1 MKLEREYFEIF
12 PLIVP
17 ADTETT
23 ITIRGLFDHCR
34 FRDGAEYEV
43 TYYPKEYWDD
53 HSRRKTFTVRAQG
66 DALVI
71 PHHFQEEQEHV
82 FHITE
87 DVDNGQKPIGTFYV
101 YSLYSDLFSRR
112 PYKGDVHMH
121 SYYSD
126 GRESPAY
133 VAASC
138 RKVGFDFMALT
149 DHHRYAP
156 SLEAKAAY
164 QEVDIDLR
172 IFPGEEV
179 HPPECHTHIVNFGGS
194 FSVNE
199 LFKNDEQYR
208 REINGLIDELSPLPP
223 RVDPYQYAAVFWTF
237 EKIREAKGLGILCHP
252 HWVADRR
259 YNIPQPLL
267 DYIFEQQ
274 PFDAFEVLGGVPVE
288 DNNVQ
293 VTYYNDQRA
302 RGKQI
307 PIVGVSDSHG
317 CHQRDQFGH
326 FGDVYTL
333 VYSPSLELQDII
345 SSITALYSV
354 AMEIMPGEE
363 PRVYGPFRLVK
374 FARFLLREYMPY
386 HDPLCYAEGNHMLAF
401 SAGDREAAHRLAA
414 CKGQVD
420 KLNKK
425 LWAK

>member
-1 MKLEREYFEIF
+1 M
-12 PLIVP
+12 
-17 ADTETT
+17 
-23 ITIRGLFDHCR
+23 
-34 FRDGAEYEV
+34 

-252 HWVADRR
+252 HWVAYRR

-267 DYIFEQQ
+267 
-274 PFDAFEVLGGVPVE
+274 
-288 DNNVQ
+288 
-293 VTYYNDQRA
+293 
-302 RGKQI
+302 
-307 PIVGVSDSHG
+307 
-317 CHQRDQFGH
+317 
-326 FGDVYTL
+326 
-333 VYSPSLELQDII
+333 
-345 SSITALYSV
+345 
-354 AMEIMPGEE
+354 
-363 PRVYGPFRLVK
+363 
-374 FARFLLREYMPY
+374 
-386 HDPLCYAEGNHMLAF
+386 
-401 SAGDREAAHRLAA
+401 
-414 CKGQVD
+414 
-420 KLNKK
+420 
-425 LWAK
+425 